1 MRSLL
6 FWRNK
11 RPVAQ
16 GKPAAAAQPA
26 AAAATA
32 TAPAA
37 KVPTAKSAGA
47 EGLLPLQRLV
57 FALALDDDRA
67 ADAGAKP
74 GAAYDQVL
82 MAASVELA
90 RVGTEL
96 RYTPSRPS
104 LLPQLLEVLNDEDA
118 SLRALSRIVA
128 QDAQLTGELLRSAN
142 SPLYRVSEVP
152 VESVERA
159 TAVLGTQGIRTLI
172 SMRLLQPLSAA
183 GNMPGHFGDI
193 IWQHSL
199 YSASAAEAWAA
210 RTQDADPFTA
220 HLMALL
226 NGLGCVT
233 VYRVLADI
241 HASLPMI
248 KPDAAAI
255 AGALQAH
262 SGVTAGRIAGSWG
275 LSERTRLA
283 LEAQSTG
290 APVAAHFAL
299 ARALQFGLL
308 AGAAALLC
316 RNGRL
321 TEKQAVEQ
329 IELAGFGGPQTSR
342 VWDRL
347 VQAYVRP

>member
-1 MRSLL
+1 MRSLF

-11 RPVAQ
+11 PSAAQVA
-16 GKPAAAAQPA
+16 PAAATP
-26 AAAATA
+26 ATA
-32 TAPAA
+32 TAAGTAPAA
-37 KVPTAKSAGA
+37 MAAAAKETGTQGA
-47 EGLLPLQRLV
+47 LPLQRLV
-57 FALALDDDRA
+57 HALALNDERA
-67 ADAGAKP
+67 ADTAAKP
-74 GAAYDQVL
+74 GAGYDQVL

-96 RYTPSRPS
+96 RYTPHRPS

-128 QDAQLTGELLRSAN
+128 QDPQLTGELLRSAN

-172 SMRLLQPLSAA
+172 SLRLLQPLSGG
-183 GNMPGHFGDI
+183 GNMPGQFGEI

-226 NGLGCVT
+226 HGLGCVT

-241 HASLPMI
+241 HASLPML
-248 KPDAAAI
+248 KQDAAVI
-255 AGALQAH
+255 SGALQSN

-283 LEAQSTG
+283 LEAQSSV
-290 APVAAHFAL
+290 APVAAQSAL

-316 RNGRL
+316 RNDRL
-321 TEKQAVEQ
+321 SEKQAVQ
-329 IELAGFGGPQTSR
+329 QLELAGFGGPQATR

>member
-11 RPVAQ
+11 PPAAQ
-16 GKPAAAAQPA
+16 GAPAAAATPA
-26 AAAATA
+26 TANAATA
-32 TAPAA
+32 VPAA
-37 KVPTAKSAGA
+37 KAAKEAETAGV
-47 EGLLPLQRLV
+47 LPLQRLV
-57 FALALDDDRA
+57 HALALDDDRA
-67 ADAGAKP
+67 ADTTAKP

-90 RVGTEL
+90 RVGTEV
-96 RYTPSRPS
+96 RYTPHRPS

-128 QDAQLTGELLRSAN
+128 QDPQLTGELLRSAN

-172 SMRLLQPLSAA
+172 SLRLLQPLSAG
-183 GNMPGHFGDI
+183 GNMRGHFGDV

-226 NGLGCVT
+226 HGLGCVT

-241 HASLPMI
+241 HASLPML
-248 KPDAAAI
+248 KPDAAVI
-255 AGALQAH
+255 AGALLAN

-283 LEAQSTG
+283 LEAQSSA
-290 APVAAHFAL
+290 APVAAQSAL
-299 ARALQFGLL
+299 GRALQFGLL
-308 AGAAALLC
+308 SGAAAVLC

-321 TEKQAVEQ
+321 TEKQAVQ
-329 IELAGFGGPQTSR
+329 QMELAGFGGPQTLR